1 MAGHSKWANIKHRK
15 AATDAKRGKI
25 FTRLA
30 KELTV
35 AARVGGGDPA
45 ANPRLRL
52 AIQSARAANMSS
64 DTIKRNV
71 QKGTGELEG
80 ANYEELLYE
89 GYGPSGVAFVIEVVT
104 DNKNRTVAD
113 IRNIF
118 SKVGGNLGETG
129 SVAWNFG
136 RKGVIYI
143 VNSRA
148 PEDAMLEHVLESGA
162 EDMEIN
168 EDDVVIYCPPDGFAQ
183 CIRYFE
189 EHNFEIKESKF
200 EFIPGTTVN
209 IGDPGDARK
218 LMKLVD
224 LLEDHDDVQ
233 NVFANFEL
241 ADEVMDAIENN

>member
-30 KELTV
+30 KELMV
-35 AARVGGGDPA
+35 SARLGGGDVS

-52 AIQSARAANMSS
+52 AVQSARAANMPS
-64 DTIKRNV
+64 DTIKRNI

-80 ANYEELLYE
+80 VTYEELLYE
-89 GYGPSGVAFVIEVVT
+89 GYGPAGVAFVVEVVT
-104 DNKNRTVAD
+104 DNKNRAVAD
-113 IRNIF
+113 LRNVF
-118 SKVGGNLGETG
+118 SKGGGNLGESG
-129 SVAWNFG
+129 SVAWNFS

-143 VNSRA
+143 ANKGDA
-148 PEDAMLEHVLESGA
+148 EDVMLEHVLEAGA
-162 EDMEIN
+162 DDMQMH
-168 EDDVVIYCPPDGFAQ
+168 DDTVVVYCPTDGFAQ
-183 CIRYFE
+183 CVRYFD
-189 EHNFEIKESKF
+189 EHGFEVKESKF
-200 EFIPGTTVN
+200 EFIPGTVVE

-224 LLEDHDDVQ
+224 MLEDLDDVQ

-241 ADEVMDAIENN
+241 ADAVVDAVDN

>member
-15 AATDAKRGKI
+15 AATDARRGKV

-52 AIQSARAANMSS
+52 AVQSARAANMSS
-64 DTIKRNV
+64 ETIKRNI
-71 QKGTGELEG
+71 QKGTGEVEG
-80 ANYEELLYE
+80 VNYEELLYE
-89 GYGPSGVAFVIEVVT
+89 GYGPAGVAFVIEVVT
-104 DNKNRTVAD
+104 DNKNRAVAD
-113 IRNIF
+113 LRNVF
-118 SKVGGNLGETG
+118 NKNNGNLGESG

-136 RKGVIYI
+136 RKGVIYL
-143 VNSRA
+143 S
-148 PEDAMLEHVLESGA
+148 PGSSTEDEMLEHVLESGA
-162 EDMEIN
+162 EDMQMT
-168 EDDVVIYCPPDGFAQ
+168 DDGAAIYCPTDGFAQ

-189 EHNFEIKESKF
+189 ERNFAVRESKF
-200 EFIPGTTVN
+200 EYIPGTTVD
-209 IGDPGDARK
+209 IRDSGDARK

-224 LLEDHDDVQ
+224 ALEDLDDVQ

-241 ADEVMDAIENN
+241 ADDVMEALDN

>member
-15 AATDAKRGKI
+15 AATDAKRGKV

-35 AARVGGGDPA
+35 AARVGGGDLA

-52 AIQSARAANMSS
+52 AVQSARAANMSS
-64 DTIKRNV
+64 DTIKRNI

-80 ANYEELLYE
+80 ENYEELLYE
-89 GYGPSGVAFVIEVVT
+89 GYGPSGVALLIEVVT

-118 SKVGGNLGETG
+118 SKVGGNLGESG
-129 SVAWNFG
+129 SVAWNFA
-136 RKGVIYI
+136 RKGVIYLATAS
-143 VNSRA
+143 NS
-148 PEDAMLEHVLESGA
+148 EDTMLEYVLESGA
-162 EDMEIN
+162 EDMQIH
-168 EDDVVIYCPPDGFAQ
+168 DDSVVIYCPPDGFAQ

-189 EHNFEIKESKF
+189 EHNFEVKESKF
-200 EFIPGTTVN
+200 EFIPGTTVD
-209 IGDPGDARK
+209 IRDPGDARK
-218 LMKLVD
+218 LIKLVD

-241 ADEVMDAIENN
+241 ADDIMEAIENN